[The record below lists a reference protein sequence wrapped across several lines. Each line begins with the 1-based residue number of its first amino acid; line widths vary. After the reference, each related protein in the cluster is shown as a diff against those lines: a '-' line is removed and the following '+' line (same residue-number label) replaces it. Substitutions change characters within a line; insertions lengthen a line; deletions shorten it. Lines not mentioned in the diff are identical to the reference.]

1 MLELFFPFS
10 YVCLFLKR
18 KIHMFDM
25 KKAVS
30 YEKNLCSVEIFTE
43 QVQIQ
48 TYLQEWWTYQKGHI
62 NTIRF
67 FYILMTTGYFNTK
80 VVRNLHEFSH
90 LWEAQNIRKNNTH
103 KSNHIK

>member
-1 MLELFFPFS
+1 MGKTCVQWKFS
-10 YVCLFLKR
+10 PNKSKFRHISKSGGPT
-18 KIHMFDM
+18 
-25 KKAVS
+25 KKD
-30 YEKNLCSVEIFTE
+30 T
-43 QVQIQ
+43 
-48 TYLQEWWTYQKGHI
+48 